1 MTTPYFNLG
10 GELTYPAPESL
21 SAALLLLSMNFAG
34 LIIAEIYKAI
44 DSKADMISSAIF
56 LVVTLVIGFI
66 LLIFTKEE
74 LKRSEQS
81 EVSEDPKNKI

>member
-1 MTTPYFNLG
+1 MPTPYFNLG

-21 SAALLLLSMNFAG
+21 SAALLLLSMNFVG

-44 DSKADMISSAIF
+44 DSKAGMISSAIF

-81 EVSEDPKNKI
+81 EVSEDQKNKI

>member
-1 MTTPYFNLG
+1 
-10 GELTYPAPESL
+10 
-21 SAALLLLSMNFAG
+21 
-34 LIIAEIYKAI
+34 
-44 DSKADMISSAIF
+44 MISSAIF

-81 EVSEDPKNKI
+81 EVSEDPKNKSFNKG